1 MAKGTQA
8 QVHGELQQRRQDAK
22 GRGLGTHRHPSS
34 WSRGH
39 KHILLVC
46 VTGILLIVSEQKPE
60 SKKSCRTICR
70 RFECIRPLHA
80 DSHNRAGILAPQVTK
95 QVQSEAVKLLSL
107 GSGLGGT
114 NPEKDGC
121 RFCTSPISKC
131 APGRRGY
138 LCLMV
143 ATGSAPGHRACDR
156 PGNGTQGHLTPKGE
170 HADNCL
176 PSSGSRQSTKLRLK
190 RPGSPSCSNA
200 LLRDLEQ
207 GLNFWV
213 KWEKQCLSVY

>member
-1 MAKGTQA
+1 MPRLTALPVLILA
-8 QVHGELQQRRQDAK
+8 VFAVNAGEDLVWQ
-22 GRGLGTHRHPSS
+22 PSS
-34 WSRGH
+34 PPPG
-39 KHILLVC
+39 LLSS
-46 VTGILLIVSEQKPE
+46 GS
-60 SKKSCRTICR
+60 
-70 RFECIRPLHA
+70 
-80 DSHNRAGILAPQVTK
+80 
-95 QVQSEAVKLLSL
+95 SL